1 MLPREPSWKKVREGT
16 VYPGNFDILQKEGL
30 FDSTGG
36 GGGSVVAQT
45 GTEIA

>member
-36 GGGSVVAQT
+36 GGFLLLHKLEQK
-45 GTEIA
+45 